1 MGRDLSAELSFCTVY
16 SRGPQYNVFTWLF
29 VQCIHVVPSAMC
41 SRGCLITLKEEREWL
56 AKGEKKLKE
65 ERKGSWKGGS
75 SERGC
80 GKEGPWNWGR
90 GHSAIT
96 CQALRPSALT
106 FSCSAGSRVLV

>member
-1 MGRDLSAELSFCTVY
+1 MGQDLSTELSVCTMY
-16 SRGPQYNVFTWLF
+16 SRGPQCNVFTWL
-29 VQCIHVVPSAMC
+29 
-41 SRGCLITLKEEREWL
+41 LKEEREWL

-75 SERGC
+75 SERGR
-80 GKEGPWNWGR
+80 GKEGRRNWGR